1 MWGSIYQALY
11 RKYRS
16 RTFDE
21 VCGQEQVTETLKAQV
36 ASGRLSH
43 AYLFIGTRGTGKTS
57 CAKILAKAVNCEHPV
72 NGNPC
77 CQCAACRGIDDGTV
91 LDVVEIDAASNNGV
105 DNIRAL
111 RDEAIFSPASV
122 KKRVYIVDEVHMLSI
137 AAFNALLK
145 ILEEPPEHLM
155 FILATTE
162 LRKVPATILSRCQ
175 RYSFRRL
182 DVEVISKHLDYIAS
196 QEGFKLTHEASE
208 LLARLADG
216 GMRDAISLLDQC
228 SSAPVID
235 EATVLEATGLA
246 GNRRVAS
253 ILSAVAKHDSAA
265 ALDTFAELWRDGKD
279 PASLLSDLC
288 ALMRDVLLL
297 GLAPKG
303 GRSLLSG
310 AYDTKTLA
318 AFSRAFTRE
327 ELLRN
332 MQRAQEAIVS
342 LKDNPSPRTAVEI
355 CLVSLCDPGMGA
367 GLPELIAR
375 ISRLEAG
382 APPPRAPAAPEPE
395 DLDLPA
401 PPAPKA
407 RAEARPAP
415 EAKAAREPEPV
426 REPAPA
432 PEPEPMPEPGPVPE
446 LKTTPEPEPAPVPE
460 PVSAPG
466 PEDGGYIRD
475 EAEPT
480 PEPVGRYF
488 EPEPPE
494 TLPDRPDNLPE
505 PPAADG
511 GADWSALVAALKGR
525 LRVGAHRLLTD
536 PLQVNGKLAGGR
548 LSITFMN
555 GFAEKQLNTTETLA
569 LFRSAAEALCG
580 CPVELEVRSED
591 GGEKL
596 ASRDLE
602 ELQRFKQVKFI

>member
-382 APPPRAPAAPEPE
+382 APPARAPAAPEME
-395 DLDLPA
+395 GLDVPA

-407 RAEARPAP
+407 RAEAKPAP
-415 EAKAAREPEPV
+415 EAKAAREPEP
-426 REPAPA
+426 APA
-432 PEPEPMPEPGPVPE
+432 PEPTPEPGPVQ
-446 LKTTPEPEPAPVPE
+446 EPEPVPVPE

-466 PEDGGYIRD
+466 PEGGGYIRD

-511 GADWSALVAALKGR
+511 GADWSSLVAALKGR

-536 PLQVNGKLAGGR
+536 PLQVSGKLAGGK

-580 CPVELEVRSED
+580 GPVELEVRSED
-591 GGEKL
+591 GGAKL

>member
-1 MWGSIYQALY
+1 MWGPIYQALY

-77 CQCAACRGIDDGTV
+77 CQCAACRGIDDGSV
-91 LDVVEIDAASNNGV
+91 MDVVEIDAASNNGV

-182 DVEVISKHLDYIAS
+182 DAEVISKRLDYIAA
-196 QEGFKLTHEASE
+196 QEGFNLTEGASK

-235 EATVLEATGLA
+235 ENAVLEATGLA
-246 GNRRVAS
+246 GNRRVADL
-253 ILSAVAKHDSAA
+253 LSAISKNDAVA
-265 ALDTFAELWRDGKD
+265 ALDVFSSLWRDGKD

-288 ALMRDVLLL
+288 ALMRDVLLSE
-297 GLAPKG
+297 LAPRG
-303 GRSLLSG
+303 GVSLMSG
-310 AYDTKTLA
+310 AYDAKTISGFARLFTK
-318 AFSRAFTRE
+318 E

-332 MQRAQEAIVS
+332 MQRAQDAIAALRDS
-342 LKDNPSPRTAVEI
+342 PSPRTCVEL
-355 CLVSLCDPGMGA
+355 CLVSLCDPALNSGI
-367 GLPELIAR
+367 PELLAR

-382 APPPRAPAAPEPE
+382 TPPPRAPAV
-395 DLDLPA
+395 
-401 PPAPKA
+401 
-407 RAEARPAP
+407 EA
-415 EAKAAREPEPV
+415 
-426 REPAPA
+426 A
-432 PEPEPMPEPGPVPE
+432 PEPEPISVPE
-446 LKTTPEPEPAPVPE
+446 SEHTYEPAPEEEAPPTPE
-460 PVSAPG
+460 EPPAYD
-466 PEDGGYIRD
+466 DGGYVRD
-475 EAEPT
+475 EPEPT
-480 PEPVGRYF
+480 PEPVGVYYN
-488 EPEPPE
+488 PEPPM
-494 TLPDRPDNLPE
+494 PDRPDNFPE
-505 PPAADG
+505 PDPSPAPSG
-511 GADWSALVAALKGR
+511 MPKWSEVTAELAKELKPALMRPLTDSG
-525 LRVGAHRLLTD
+525 LLTAEFTENSLHLTFSNSFAERRLNT
-536 PLQVNGKLAGGR
+536 PETMALIRAAASKLAGRPLDIEVTLLG
-548 LSITFMN
+548 
-555 GFAEKQLNTTETLA
+555 GGKQPT
-569 LFRSAAEALCG
+569 RS
-580 CPVELEVRSED
+580 V
-591 GGEKL
+591 
-596 ASRDLE
+596 E
-602 ELQRFKQVKFI
+602 ELRGNPFVKFV

>member
-1 MWGSIYQALY
+1 
-11 RKYRS
+11 
-16 RTFDE
+16 
-21 VCGQEQVTETLKAQV
+21 
-36 ASGRLSH
+36 
-43 AYLFIGTRGTGKTS
+43 
-57 CAKILAKAVNCEHPV
+57 
-72 NGNPC
+72 
-77 CQCAACRGIDDGTV
+77 
-91 LDVVEIDAASNNGV
+91 
-105 DNIRAL
+105 
-111 RDEAIFSPASV
+111 
-122 KKRVYIVDEVHMLSI
+122 
-137 AAFNALLK
+137 
-145 ILEEPPEHLM
+145 
-155 FILATTE
+155 
-162 LRKVPATILSRCQ
+162 
-175 RYSFRRL
+175 
-182 DVEVISKHLDYIAS
+182 
-196 QEGFKLTHEASE
+196 
-208 LLARLADG
+208 
-216 GMRDAISLLDQC
+216 MRDAISLGSDQC

-382 APPPRAPAAPEPE
+382 TPPPRAPAAPEPE

-407 RAEARPAP
+407 RAEAKPAP

-432 PEPEPMPEPGPVPE
+432 PELEPMPEPGPVQEPE
-446 LKTTPEPEPAPVPE
+446 TTPEPVPVPE
-460 PVSAPG
+460 PVSATE

-580 CPVELEVRSED
+580 GPVELEVRSED
-591 GGEKL
+591 GGAKL